1 MEKPSLKYE
10 DGKLKAA
17 ASVGIDKDKDGI
29 QSVSLKAE
37 LEIDAM
43 EAVNE
48 IIKDGVPQWLKD
60 LLGKKEAEQA

>member
-17 ASVGIDKDKDGI
+17 ASVGIDVDKDGI

-37 LEIDAM
+37 LEINAM